1 MEKIAVK
8 EKKGGGMADK
18 KLMIPVERIEQ
29 SILLIHGQKVILDAD
44 LAKLYDVS
52 TKRLNQQVRRNSN
65 RFPEDFMF
73 QLTAEEKSKVVAN
86 CNHLSRLKFSRTLPY
101 AFTEH
106 GAIMAASVLNTPRA
120 VETSI
125 LVVRTFVRLRRMLA
139 THKELARKL
148 ALMESRYDEQFR
160 VVFEAIRQLMAPPAR
175 PRRRIGFKA
184 KEGRSTYGGK
194 KKGKRKI

>member
-1 MEKIAVK
+1 
-8 EKKGGGMADK
+8 MADN

-73 QLTAEEKSKVVAN
+73 QLAAEEKSKVVAN

-106 GAIMAASVLNTPRA
+106 GTIMAASVLNTPRA

-125 LVVRTFVRLRRMLA
+125 LVVRTFVRLRQML
-139 THKELARKL
+139 TSHTELARKL
-148 ALMESRYDEQFR
+148 AALERKYDEQFR
-160 VVFEAIRQLMAPPAR
+160 VVFEAIRQLP
-175 PRRRIGFKA
+175 
-184 KEGRSTYGGK
+184 Y
-194 KKGKRKI
+194 